1 MKTNTTKPTSKSSVE
16 EITAKFDQLADK
28 YSNIQTGQSSALD
41 SPLCMKLIT
50 ESSVIFT
57 PYAKDVMD
65 IGCGGGNYMVK
76 LTQLLPEVNC
86 TLIDLSE
93 KMLTRASER
102 VSSQTF
108 GKVATIKGD
117 IRKIELKEN
126 SFDIIMAATVLH
138 HLRTTKEW
146 ELVFSK
152 IYNALRKGGSF
163 WINDVVIHENETMS
177 NRMLQAWFDTISTYL
192 PEEEVKWCMGQYNKE
207 DTPQTLNFQLELLK
221 KVGFKETHIL
231 HKHFNFAAF
240 GGIK

>member
-1 MKTNTTKPTSKSSVE
+1 MTNDFFQMKSTVE
-16 EITAKFDQLADK
+16 EIRSKFDQLADR
-28 YSNIQTGQSSALD
+28 YSNIETGQTSALD

-57 PYAKDVMD
+57 PNAKDVMD

-76 LTQLLPEVNC
+76 LTQLLPEANC

-93 KMLTRASER
+93 KMLARASER
-102 VSSQTF
+102 VRAQTS
-108 GKVATIKGD
+108 GTVTTIQGD
-117 IRKIELKEN
+117 IRTIELKED

-138 HLRTTKEW
+138 HLRTPAEW

-152 IYNALRKGGSF
+152 IYNALLDGGSF
-163 WINDVVIHENETMS
+163 WINDVVIHENEKMS
-177 NRMLQAWFDTISTYL
+177 SMLLQAWFDTIGTYL
-192 PEEEVKWCMGQYNKE
+192 SEEEVEWCKGQYAKE
-207 DTPQTLNFQLELLK
+207 DTPQTLNFQLELMK
-221 KVGFKETHIL
+221 KVGFIETHVL